1 VGGGLKAVE
10 RRGSVRIVMFGE
22 GAADPRLF
30 RAGDG
35 AGKAVLQQ
43 NTQTRIF
50 ELLTGGQKMN
60 IKSLLLGSAAASLV
74 AVTGAQ
80 AADPIIYAEP
90 EPMEYVRICDVYGT
104 GFYYIPGTETCLR
117 IGGYVRYDIGVGAH
131 GLYGDL
137 YETDVDGDPVLV
149 GDYDT
154 YYKRARLGLQVD
166 ARSETELG
174 TLRGYAHINFQHTTA
189 ATGTFT
195 FDTVTGD
202 VSYADSIGGVSEV
215 GYEHIYIELGGF
227 RVGFTDSLFST
238 FQGYGSGL
246 INDGIIEYGPFG
258 THQIAYTFA
267 GGNGFTAAVA
277 LENGSTY
284 GQIDDHMPH
293 VIAGVGFSQ
302 GWGGVSAVIG
312 YDSVAEDWAGKVRLD
327 ANLTPG
333 ISAFVLAGYDNDGAT
348 ALGTWAGEWMVQGG
362 VSATVTPQATINA
375 MVGYEENFGDGFWA
389 AGANVAYELVP
400 GFVITPE
407 VTYQEANDGREF
419 GGFLRFQ
426 RNF

>member
-1 VGGGLKAVE
+1 
-10 RRGSVRIVMFGE
+10 
-22 GAADPRLF
+22 
-30 RAGDG
+30 
-35 AGKAVLQQ
+35 
-43 NTQTRIF
+43 
-50 ELLTGGQKMN
+50 MN

-104 GFYYIPGTETCLR
+104 GFYFIPGTETCLR

-131 GLYGDL
+131 GLYGTTSDVVFD
-137 YETDVDGDPVLV
+137 EDTGEIDIVDGD
-149 GDYDT
+149 DYDT

-174 TLRGYAHINFQHTTA
+174 TLRGFAHINFQYTTA
-189 ATGTFT
+189 ATLNLDPSGLGF
-195 FDTVTGD
+195 G
-202 VSYADSIGGVSEV
+202 SYGIGGVSEV

-227 RVGFTDSLFST
+227 RVGMTDSLFST
-238 FQGYGSGL
+238 FTGYGSGL
-246 INDGIIEYGPFG
+246 INDGTIEYGPFS

-267 GGNGFTAAVA
+267 GGNGFTASVA
-277 LENGSTY
+277 LENGSGF

-293 VIAGVGFSQ
+293 IVGGVGFSQ
-302 GWGGVSAVIG
+302 GWGGVSAVVA

-333 ISAFVLAGYDNDGAT
+333 ISAFVLAGYNNDEAT
-348 ALGTWAGEWMVQGG
+348 AYGTWAGEWMVQGG
-362 VSATVTPQATINA
+362 VSAAVTPQATINA
-375 MVGYEENFGDGFWA
+375 MIGYEEGDGGIW
-389 AGANVAYELVP
+389 GGGVNVAYELVP

-407 VTYQEANDGREF
+407 VTYRESDDREW

>member
-1 VGGGLKAVE
+1 
-10 RRGSVRIVMFGE
+10 
-22 GAADPRLF
+22 
-30 RAGDG
+30 
-35 AGKAVLQQ
+35 
-43 NTQTRIF
+43 
-50 ELLTGGQKMN
+50 
-60 IKSLLLGSAAASLV
+60 
-74 AVTGAQ
+74 
-80 AADPIIYAEP
+80 
-90 EPMEYVRICDVYGT
+90 MEYVRICDVYGT

-117 IGGYVRYDIGVGAH
+117 IGGYVRYDIGVGSH

-137 YETDVDGDPVLV
+137 YEGTPGDDDFEIV

-189 ATGTFT
+189 ATGTLT
-195 FDTVTGD
+195 VDTLTGAVT
-202 VSYADSIGGVSEV
+202 YADSIGGVSEV

-238 FQGYGSGL
+238 FQGYGSSL
-246 INDGIIEYGPFG
+246 INDTMIEYGPFG
-258 THQIAYTFA
+258 THQVAYTFA
-267 GGNGFTAAVA
+267 GGNGFTAAIA

-284 GQIDDHMPH
+284 GQIDDYMPH
-293 VIAGVGFSQ
+293 VIGGVGFSQ

-333 ISAFVLAGYDNDGAT
+333 ISAFVLAGYDNGAGGVNT
-348 ALGTWAGEWMVQGG
+348 GLGTWTGDWMVQGG
-362 VSATVTPQATINA
+362 VSAAVTPQATINA
-375 MVGYEENFGDGFWA
+375 MIGYDEGDGDGFWA
-389 AGANVAYELVP
+389 GGVNVAYELVP

-407 VTYQEANDGREF
+407 VTYQEAVDGREF